1 MIKRVIHTA
10 ITLAVL
16 LVSCRQDDLPDSMP
30 TAHEGYVA
38 LRFSA
43 DIPAMQEVVTRSV
56 DPDGGGVQ
64 DMTLFCF
71 DSYGLFT
78 TTVEAKVT
86 PTGNG
91 AGLTGNFEAEVPENT
106 RTVHFLANQN
116 MSEFK
121 EDKFRNK
128 SEAEVMALLEGS
140 SGRMIYWARFTCD
153 PDNDSKIDAQMAD
166 KGNTIKMIR
175 NHAQVSIDNPINGW
189 IEVTG
194 FVAYNTNAFGTV
206 APYHPE
212 KGFDFEW
219 PGEDDPFVTLPQND
233 ARMSDI
239 TDVTTATKQYIF
251 ESENSADDPVSII
264 IRGHVPGES
273 TEKYYRVMLIDEKGD
288 QILIRRNHHYKLNIK
303 GALSFGQ
310 ENFAAALTA
319 AATNNVWI
327 SISDEVNEVE
337 DQNYILTVEKT
348 GYVIDGDAT
357 GGTGNYTLSY
367 TVKGKNGTTITKDD
381 KADVSWIDNLVARQN
396 IDNSFEIED
405 GIGKGS
411 IVISLLP
418 LGNNEKLEGT
428 LLVKKGR
435 LQRKIKVITVKRQA
449 FTPSWVGTQVYGKI
463 NENNPTEDRSHVT
476 VMFTIP
482 ETCPDE
488 LFPMKVYLSANELD
502 IRYEAGMALPVVRNG
517 DKEWY
522 SSGDIKTEPDYKF
535 LYTVEQA
542 GVQRVYFENILS
554 QAAGYKGTLY
564 IEAEHFETMTRE
576 FTFSDTRKSIT
587 VTGLKAYS
595 ADPTQNPDGYADDEY
610 VLYRLVPQKVNA
622 KVQFDLQLMQKQGD
636 EVEDDQRGTPF
647 NAGEKDEFLL
657 YSQYLSD
664 YKDPSEADIVS
675 FDCNFYTD
683 EADTWWRKNN
693 PAGGRMLMFKPIKP
707 GSPTETGKYS
717 IYMYTNRAKS
727 AEVVRIASNQPGNE
741 AVLAA
746 DAGDMGIYAGN
757 SYRSVTFE
765 LANYNPFRFGAR
777 VKYAGEDWKGKDDEP
792 DRSASAADIPEV
804 VTPLVWTYQP
814 EQEVDIAIDV
824 TSFCGSDGNS
834 VDPFGNEFEIYI
846 DAPML
851 KIDENRLAANKLNG
865 TKLKADPAVPGRF
878 IYTVEADREA
888 ERNYGTNAIEN
899 IDNTTTI
906 SVNQNGERKTLP
918 FITNSIV
925 SAGDI
930 TISSNE
936 KQVVY
941 YSKTFRV
948 TNRSITG
955 TLRYAAADGVKD
967 VPVGAFVSF
976 ERVGNNSRI
985 GSVTVTADGRY
996 ELRLRREYEFNWY
1009 SDKIELHYEDTA
1021 GNVYHKIY
1029 DNLAELFAKPDIE
1042 LQAAIGN

>member
-405 GIGKGS
+405 GI
-411 IVISLLP
+411 
-418 LGNNEKLEGT
+418 
-428 LLVKKGR
+428 
-435 LQRKIKVITVKRQA
+435 VITK
-449 FTPSWVGTQVYGKI
+449 K
-463 NENNPTEDRSHVT
+463 
-476 VMFTIP
+476 
-482 ETCPDE
+482 
-488 LFPMKVYLSANELD
+488 
-502 IRYEAGMALPVVRNG
+502 
-517 DKEWY
+517 
-522 SSGDIKTEPDYKF
+522 
-535 LYTVEQA
+535 
-542 GVQRVYFENILS
+542 
-554 QAAGYKGTLY
+554 
-564 IEAEHFETMTRE
+564 
-576 FTFSDTRKSIT
+576 
-587 VTGLKAYS
+587 
-595 ADPTQNPDGYADDEY
+595 
-610 VLYRLVPQKVNA
+610 
-622 KVQFDLQLMQKQGD
+622 
-636 EVEDDQRGTPF
+636 
-647 NAGEKDEFLL
+647 
-657 YSQYLSD
+657 
-664 YKDPSEADIVS
+664 
-675 FDCNFYTD
+675 
-683 EADTWWRKNN
+683 
-693 PAGGRMLMFKPIKP
+693 
-707 GSPTETGKYS
+707 
-717 IYMYTNRAKS
+717 
-727 AEVVRIASNQPGNE
+727 
-741 AVLAA
+741 
-746 DAGDMGIYAGN
+746 
-757 SYRSVTFE
+757 
-765 LANYNPFRFGAR
+765 
-777 VKYAGEDWKGKDDEP
+777 
-792 DRSASAADIPEV
+792 
-804 VTPLVWTYQP
+804 
-814 EQEVDIAIDV
+814 
-824 TSFCGSDGNS
+824 
-834 VDPFGNEFEIYI
+834 
-846 DAPML
+846 
-851 KIDENRLAANKLNG
+851 
-865 TKLKADPAVPGRF
+865 
-878 IYTVEADREA
+878 
-888 ERNYGTNAIEN
+888 
-899 IDNTTTI
+899 
-906 SVNQNGERKTLP
+906 
-918 FITNSIV
+918 
-925 SAGDI
+925 
-930 TISSNE
+930 
-936 KQVVY
+936 
-941 YSKTFRV
+941 
-948 TNRSITG
+948 
-955 TLRYAAADGVKD
+955 
-967 VPVGAFVSF
+967 
-976 ERVGNNSRI
+976 
-985 GSVTVTADGRY
+985 
-996 ELRLRREYEFNWY
+996 
-1009 SDKIELHYEDTA
+1009 
-1021 GNVYHKIY
+1021 
-1029 DNLAELFAKPDIE
+1029 
-1042 LQAAIGN
+1042 